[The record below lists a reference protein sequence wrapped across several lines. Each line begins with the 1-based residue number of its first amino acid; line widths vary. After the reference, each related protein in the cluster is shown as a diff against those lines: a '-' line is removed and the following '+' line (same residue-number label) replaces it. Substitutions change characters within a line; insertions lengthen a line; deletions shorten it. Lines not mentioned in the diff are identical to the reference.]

1 MRCGSGEPPDDYVFP
16 GGGHGIYTGGPKQ
29 NLMPR
34 HSIIVETPPRWYG
47 MAFDVHNA
55 TSVGTI
61 SGAPIGTWFRTWG
74 PFFSTYTY
82 QDIENSQPTVYMR
95 ASWQSVLFH
104 YNDDYIMR
112 CDGKGSYVRVS
123 EGQHW
128 FTNRVKN
135 KLGFNQGYS
144 LKIWNKTEN
153 GEEHIADAEETFHGT
168 KSVTFLNA
176 TTDHT
181 HNRDIG
187 SATVSNEHNF
197 AQWNVK
203 SSYETTIPFY
213 QTNAMSVLYAF
224 RIYNL
229 KTRSRSGKPQQ
240 PELAAVTDADKTQSE
255 FVDADKTQTETK
267 GDKFE
272 HGKEEEVHA

>member
-1 MRCGSGEPPDDYVFP
+1 MTRFF
-16 GGGHGIYTGGPKQ
+16 
-29 NLMPR
+29 
-34 HSIIVETPPRWYG
+34 
-47 MAFDVHNA
+47 A
-55 TSVGTI
+55 
-61 SGAPIGTWFRTWG
+61 GAPIGTWFRTWG

-112 CDGKGSYVRVS
+112 CDGKGKYIRLS

-135 KLGFNQGYS
+135 KLGFNQGFS
-144 LKIWNKTEN
+144 LKIWQNDED
-153 GEEHIADAEETFHGT
+153 GEKHIADAEETFHGT
-168 KSVTFLNA
+168 KSITFLNA

-187 SATVSNEHNF
+187 SATVSNEHRY

-203 SSYETTIPFY
+203 SSQDTIIPFF

-229 KTRSRSGKPQQ
+229 KASRRTKKPEEHPQ
-240 PELAAVTDADKTQSE
+240 LAAVPDVENTPAELDDVKKTESTFDEKVEQ
-255 FVDADKTQTETK
+255 D
-267 GDKFE
+267 
-272 HGKEEEVHA
+272 EEIHA